1 MLIFYL
7 EGMSTQQRLKKLQI
21 LRIRR
26 INVIRS
32 IKDILFITLGVASAA
47 FGLKGFLLPNQ
58 FLDGGVMGISL
69 LVNVVTRIDLSVLVI
84 LINLPFVVIA
94 YTQISKMFAF
104 KTLAAIALLAMV
116 LAIVEF
122 PTITEDKLLISV
134 FGGFFLGVGIGL
146 SIRGGSVID
155 GTEVLAIYSSRKT
168 TLTVG
173 DIILILNI
181 FIFSLA
187 AYILNIETA
196 LYAILTYL
204 VASKTV
210 DFVVHGIEEY
220 TSVMIVSQKSDEIKE
235 AIITRLGRG
244 VTILKGKSGYGKNGH
259 QEKEIDVIF
268 SVITRLELQRLKTE
282 IAKIDPD
289 AFVVENSV
297 NDIKGGMIKKRPLQE
312 M

>member
-1 MLIFYL
+1 
-7 EGMSTQQRLKKLQI
+7 MSTQSRLQKLQA
-21 LRIRR
+21 LRIQR
-26 INVIRS
+26 INLVRA
-32 IKDILFITLGVASAA
+32 IKDTFFISFGVAAAA

-69 LVNVVTRIDLSVLVI
+69 LVNVVTGLDLSVLVV

-94 YTQISKMFAF
+94 YTQVSKIFAV
-104 KTLAAIALLAMV
+104 KTLVAIALLAV
-116 LAIVEF
+116 ALAVVEF
-122 PTITEDKLLISV
+122 PIITSDKLLIAV
-134 FGGFFLGVGIGL
+134 FGGFFLGLGIGL

-181 FIFSLA
+181 VIFSIA

-220 TSVMIVSQKSDEIKE
+220 TSVLIVSQKSEEIKE
-235 AIITRLGRG
+235 AITNRLGRG
-244 VTILKGKSGYGKNGH
+244 VTILKGKSGYGKKGH
-259 QEKEIDVIF
+259 QAKEVDVIF

-297 NDIKGGMIKKRPLQE
+297 NDIKGGMIKKRALQDF
-312 M
+312 